1 MPKTKNLLETLAA
14 APARTLE
21 KTIKQSN
28 RITKLVANNQA
39 IKKTKAFWHKLGPG
53 LTTGAA
59 DDDPSGIATYSQTG
73 SSYGF
78 GLLWLAAYSF
88 PLMAVVQEMCA
99 RIGLVTGRGLAANI
113 KTHFSRWIL
122 YTTTVLLLVANIF
135 NIGADLGAMTK
146 AVQLVFPALPFEPLI
161 FFITFISLFL
171 QIFTSYKEYAKY
183 LKWLTLVLF
192 SYVATGLIININWV
206 EIWRNALL
214 PSLIFSKE
222 QFFLI
227 TGILGTTI
235 SPYLF
240 FWQTSQEIEEEILAG
255 KTTLQDRKITNPKD
269 ISNMRM
275 DVWIGMFISNLVM
288 FFIIAVCGATLHK
301 AGITNINTAAE
312 AAAAL
317 KPLAGSQAYLMFT
330 MGILGTGLLGVP
342 VLAGSASYALSEALG
357 WRQGLY
363 RKLKQAYAFYGVII
377 IAMLVGLFI
386 NFTGLDPIKT
396 LIYAAVI
403 NGLVAPIVLIQVV
416 KLSSSKKVMGVYKN
430 GMWAKILG
438 WTTVGLMMASGAA
451 TIVGFFII

>member
-14 APARTLE
+14 APAKTLE
-21 KTIKQSN
+21 NTIEQSN
-28 RITKLVANNQA
+28 RITKLAKNNQA
-39 IKKTKAFWHKLGPG
+39 VKKTKAFWHKLGPG

-78 GLLWLAAYSF
+78 NLLWLAAYSF

-99 RIGLVTGRGLAANI
+99 RIGLATGRGLAANI
-113 KTHFSRWIL
+113 KTHFARWTL

-135 NIGADLGAMTK
+135 NIGADLGAMAK

-161 FFITFISLFL
+161 FLITFISLFL

-192 SYVATGLIININWV
+192 SYVATGLIININWS

-214 PSLIFSKE
+214 PSLNFSKE

-240 FWQTSQEIEEEILAG
+240 FWQTSQEVEEEILAG
-255 KTTLQDRKITNPKD
+255 KTALRDRKTTNPKD

-342 VLAGSASYALSEALG
+342 VLAGSASYSLSEALG

-363 RKLKQAYAFYGVII
+363 RKLKQAYSFYGVII
-377 IAMLVGLFI
+377 IAMIVGLFI
-386 NFTGLDPIKT
+386 NFTGLDPMKT
-396 LIYAAVI
+396 LIYAAVL
-403 NGLVAPIVLIQVV
+403 NGLVAPIVLLQIV
-416 KLSSSKKVMGVYKN
+416 KLSSSEKVMGVYKN
-430 GMWAKILG
+430 GIWAKIFG
-438 WTTVGLMMASGAA
+438 WTTVGLMMASGVA
-451 TIVGFFII
+451 TIAGFFII

>member
-1 MPKTKNLLETLAA
+1 MAKSKSFLETLAS

-21 KTIKQSN
+21 TTVKESHKLAKFAFNN
-28 RITKLVANNQA
+28 RPA
-39 IKKTKAFWHKLGPG
+39 KKTGQFWHKLGPG

-73 SSYGF
+73 AGYGF
-78 GLLWLAAYSF
+78 NLLWLAGYTF

-99 RIGLVTGRGLAANI
+99 RIGLTTGRGLAANM
-113 KTHFSRWIL
+113 KRHFPRWVL
-122 YTTTVLLLVANIF
+122 YSTTLLLLVANIF

-146 AVQLVFPALPFEPLI
+146 AVQLIFPGLPFGLLI
-161 FFITFISLFL
+161 FVITFISLFL

-192 SYVATGLIININWV
+192 SYVATGLIINIDWAEV
-206 EIWRNALL
+206 MRSAVM
-214 PSLIFSKE
+214 PSLNFSKD

-227 TGILGTTI
+227 TAILGTTI

-240 FWQTSQEIEEEILAG
+240 FWQTSQEVEEEILAG
-255 KTTLQDRKITNPKD
+255 KTTVLARQDVTKKEL
-269 ISNMRM
+269 SNMRL

-288 FFIIAVCGATLHK
+288 FFIITVCGATLHK
-301 AGITNINTAAE
+301 AGITNISTAAE

-317 KPLAGSQAYLMFT
+317 KPLAGNQAYLLFT

-377 IAMLVGLFI
+377 IAMLVGLLI
-386 NFTGLDPIKT
+386 NFTGLDPIKV
-396 LIYAAVI
+396 LIYAAVL
-403 NGLVAPIVLIQVV
+403 NGLVAPVVLIQIV
-416 KLSSSKKVMGVYKN
+416 KLSSSQKVMGHNKN
-430 GMWAKILG
+430 SRLTKTI
-438 WTTVGLMMASGAA
+438 GLIATWLMIISGLA
-451 TIVGFFII
+451 TIISLFW